1 MNVHLDTSEEKREKC
16 EAALLEA
23 LTKCK
28 NLQEDKEVQEGNYK
42 LQLSTMSEHLANMNE
57 KLIHQTEEIQHL
69 KFELTKVN
77 INNNIFYFIKEQ
89 SAFILYLIT
98 TKQTYLML
106 FKQYL

>member
-23 LTKCK
+23 LSKWR

-57 KLIHQTEEIQHL
+57 KLIHQTEEIQQL
-69 KFELTKVN
+69 KFELSSKVS
-77 INNNIFYFIKEQ
+77 INNIYFI
-89 SAFILYLIT
+89 S
-98 TKQTYLML
+98 
-106 FKQYL
+106 